1 MKFTWLLG
9 TVVFAL
15 LVSCGK
21 LKEASDTVNTYPPI
35 FPDYTFTAIPYNIA
49 PLNFEVDG
57 AKSIRVDFMH
67 NGKSSLTVMG
77 KETIEIP
84 QKEWRNLLE
93 QQKAKDLEVQV
104 SVWNET
110 YPDGVRYKSFTMHV
124 SPDAIDEW
132 IAYRLIEP
140 GYEGWNAMGIY
151 QRNLTSFL
159 EKEIATNTDDRGKCM
174 NCHSFANYSPDKM
187 LFHIRG
193 KNGGTALW
201 KDGNLSKLEL
211 DKIGPK
217 KSGTYPVWHPK
228 GRYILFS
235 SNVTRQ
241 SFFSEGRQPT
251 EVYDLQSDPIIYDT
265 QTQQVI
271 TDPRFIGEEN
281 WETFPAWSSDGR
293 VLYYC
298 TARPVNMPMETD
310 KLHYSLCKVGFD
322 ENTGKLSEGVD
333 TVYNAE
339 KVGGSIS
346 FPRISPDGKYLLC
359 TKSACGT
366 FPIWHAE
373 ADLLLMTEDGQ
384 SIDTSI
390 LNSEDTES
398 YHAWSSNGRWILYS
412 SRRLDGR
419 YTRLFIAWMSHD
431 GKLHKPFL
439 LPQSD
444 PEHNTLRMK
453 SYNVPE
459 FIKGEVKLPQDKL
472 KELFFSHE

>member
-1 MKFTWLLG
+1 MKLTWLLG
-9 TVVFAL
+9 IVALAL

-21 LKEASDTVNTYPPI
+21 LKEAQDTVNSYPQI
-35 FPDYTFTAIPYNIA
+35 FPDYAFTAIPYNIA
-49 PLNFEVDG
+49 PLNFEVEE
-57 AKSIRVDFMH
+57 AKSIRVDFMRD
-67 NGKSSLTVMG
+67 GKNLLTVTG
-77 KETIEIP
+77 KKAIEIP
-84 QKEWRNLLE
+84 PKEWGSLLE
-93 QQKAKDLEVQV
+93 EQKDNDLEVRV
-104 SVWNET
+104 SIWNEA
-110 YPDGVRYKSFTMHV
+110 YPNGVSYKSFTIYV

-151 QRNLTSFL
+151 QRNLTSFV
-159 EKEIATNTDDRGKCM
+159 EKEIVTNAKDQGKCM
-174 NCHSFANYSPDKM
+174 NCHSFANYSPGRM

-193 KNGGTALW
+193 KDGGTALW

-217 KSGTYPVWHPK
+217 KSGTYPTWHPH

-241 SFFSEGRQPT
+241 SFYSEGQRAT
-251 EVYDLQSDPIIYDT
+251 EVYDLESDLIIYDT
-265 QTQQVI
+265 QTKQVL
-271 TDPRFIGEEN
+271 TDSRFTNKES
-281 WETFPAWSSDGR
+281 WETFPAWSPDGR
-293 VLYYC
+293 SLYYC
-298 TARPVNMPMETD
+298 TARPVNMPVETD
-310 KLHYSLCKVGFD
+310 QLHYNLCKVGFD
-322 ENTGKLSEGVD
+322 ENTGKLSECID

-339 KVGGSIS
+339 KDGGSIS
-346 FPRISPDGKYLLC
+346 FPRISPEGNYLLC

-373 ADLLLMTEDGQ
+373 ADLLLIGGHGQ
-384 SIDTSI
+384 NIDASI
-390 LNSEDTES
+390 LNSTDTES
-398 YHAWSSNGRWILYS
+398 YHAWSSSGRWILFS

-419 YTRLFIAWMSHD
+419 YTRLFIAWMSRD

-439 LPQSD
+439 LPQLS
-444 PEHNTLRMK
+444 PEYNILRLK

-472 KELFFSHE
+472 EELFFSHE